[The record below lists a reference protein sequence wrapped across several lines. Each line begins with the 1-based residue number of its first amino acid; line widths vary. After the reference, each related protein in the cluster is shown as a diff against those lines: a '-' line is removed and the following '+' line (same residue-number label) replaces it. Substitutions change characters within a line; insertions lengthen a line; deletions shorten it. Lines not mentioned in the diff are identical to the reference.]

1 MHVLFHPNECLDAGD
16 RIEATRRTKNPIE
29 YLFADLIRH
38 KLKLK
43 NLGMNA
49 VKLMGKILTSA
60 SEDGFEF
67 VSAGD
72 YMKQYKSNL
81 QFQNTKQNPQDFE
94 R

>member
-1 MHVLFHPNECLDAGD
+1 LDVGD

-49 VKLMGKILTSA
+49 VKLMDVILANA
-60 SEDGFEF
+60 SEYGFEF
-67 VSAGD
+67 VSAGEYRKLKYD
-72 YMKQYKSNL
+72 ETSNL
-81 QFQNTKQNPQDFE
+81 
-94 R
+94 